1 MAGNLTAQVRNI
13 ADVATAI
20 AGGDLSRRIDHPSP
34 GTEVG
39 RLADALDTMLGRIE
53 AAYQARAEGEA
64 RALGSEERMRQFV
77 ADASHELRTPLTS
90 VSGLAEFGLQQGNA
104 AGPGEL
110 LRLMT
115 LIQHEADRMKRLVE
129 DLLVLARFDTDRLLD
144 YRSRRP
150 LMTFDEGKWESYDAP
165 ELNVYRLADAAG
177 KPFLL
182 LTGPEP
188 DHEWESFAAA
198 TQLLA
203 ERLGAGPLITYFGVP
218 MGIPHT
224 RPLGM
229 ITHSSR
235 PGLVTSKIPL
245 PSKLQV
251 PGSASSLLEFRFG
264 QAGRDAI
271 GLVVQVPHY
280 LSQAAYPT
288 AALTLIDALTEV
300 SGLDLPALE
309 LREAADRTN
318 ALIDRQVEESTEV
331 AELVQ
336 GLEAQ
341 YDAAIAHDGENLL
354 ADGEEM
360 PTADELAAAFEQFLA
375 EQGGNED

>member
-1 MAGNLTAQVRNI
+1 MQPEDLYELDAEETSDLDGAALLVYLEGFMDAGA
-13 ADVATAI
+13 A
-20 AGGDLSRRIDHPSP
+20 
-34 GTEVG
+34 G
-39 RLADALDTMLGRIE
+39 RLLTEHLLDAFEHTT
-53 AAYQARAEGEA
+53 
-64 RALGSEERMRQFV
+64 V
-77 ADASHELRTPLTS
+77 
-90 VSGLAEFGLQQGNA
+90 
-104 AGPGEL
+104 
-110 LRLMT
+110 
-115 LIQHEADRMKRLVE
+115 
-129 DLLVLARFDTDRLLD
+129 ARFDTDRLLD

-165 ELNVYRLADAAG
+165 ELSVYRLAQRAG

-182 LTGPEP
+182 LTRAEP
-188 DHEWESFAAA
+188 APHGATDAAA
-198 TQLLA
+198 QMLA

-229 ITHSSR
+229 ITPSSR

-264 QAGRDAI
+264 EAGRDAI

-300 SGLDLPALE
+300 TGLDLPALE

-318 ALIDRQVEESTEV
+318 ALIDRQVAESAEV
-331 AELVQ
+331 AELVR
-336 GLEAQ
+336 GLEQQ
-341 YDAAIAHDGENLL
+341 YDAALATSDGELL
-354 ADGEEM
+354 AEGEQM
-360 PTADELAAAFEQFLA
+360 PTAD
-375 EQGGNED
+375 

>member
-1 MAGNLTAQVRNI
+1 MQPEELYELDAEPTRDVEGAALLVHLEGFMDAGA
-13 ADVATAI
+13 A
-20 AGGDLSRRIDHPSP
+20 
-34 GTEVG
+34 G
-39 RLADALDTMLGRIE
+39 RLLTEHLLDAFEHTT
-53 AAYQARAEGEA
+53 
-64 RALGSEERMRQFV
+64 V
-77 ADASHELRTPLTS
+77 
-90 VSGLAEFGLQQGNA
+90 
-104 AGPGEL
+104 
-110 LRLMT
+110 
-115 LIQHEADRMKRLVE
+115 
-129 DLLVLARFDTDRLLD
+129 ARFDTDRLLD

-150 LMTFDEGKWESYDAP
+150 LMTFDGGKWESYDAP
-165 ELNVYRLADAAG
+165 ELAVFKLADSAG

-188 DHEWESFAAA
+188 DHEWEAFVAA
-198 TQLLA
+198 TRSLA
-203 ERLGAGPLITYFGVP
+203 ERLGAGPMITYFGVP

-229 ITHSSR
+229 ITHASR
-235 PGLVTSKIPL
+235 PGLVTSKVPL

-251 PGSASSLLEFRFG
+251 PASASSLMEFRFG
-264 QAGRDAI
+264 EAGRDAI

-300 SGLDLPALE
+300 TGLDLPALE

-318 ALIDRQVEESTEV
+318 ELIDRQVAESAEV

-341 YDAAIAHDGENLL
+341 YDAAVTHDGENLL
-354 ADGEEM
+354 AEGQEM
-360 PTADELAAAFEQFLA
+360 PTADELAAQFEQFLA
-375 EQGGNED
+375 EQGGSDD